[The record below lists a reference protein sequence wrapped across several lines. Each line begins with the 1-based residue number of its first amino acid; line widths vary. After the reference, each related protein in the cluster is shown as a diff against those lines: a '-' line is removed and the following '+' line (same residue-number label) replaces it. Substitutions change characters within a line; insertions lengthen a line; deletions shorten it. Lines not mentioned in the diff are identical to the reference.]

1 MNASDLSRQPYRR
14 PPLNR
19 ATDPQ
24 RMNWLWRLICET
36 AELDMAELLEA
47 LHAAQISIDLSR
59 MRRWSVSDRDDAFFP
74 MSNAEIER
82 NMRMLVAQ
90 RKAKKD
96 GPTAPN
102 QALAHER
109 KAEPGVDPA
118 MASGAEA
125 AVSSNVV
132 LAPAAPGAAAADEP
146 VLAV

>member
-74 MSNAEIER
+74 MSIAEIER
-82 NMRMLVAQ
+82 NLRMLVAL

-109 KAEPGVDPA
+109 KAELGVDPS
-118 MASGAEA
+118 MASAAEA
-125 AVSSNVV
+125 AVTSNAV
-132 LAPAAPGAAAADEP
+132 LFPAAAGAAAADEP

>member
-1 MNASDLSRQPYRR
+1 
-14 PPLNR
+14 
-19 ATDPQ
+19 
-24 RMNWLWRLICET
+24 MNWLWRLICET

-74 MSNAEIER
+74 MSIAEIER
-82 NMRMLVAQ
+82 NLRMLVAL
-90 RKAKKD
+90 RKAKKA
-96 GPTAPN
+96 GPAAPN

-109 KAEPGVDPA
+109 KAESGVDPA

-125 AVSSNVV
+125 AVSGNVV
-132 LAPAAPGAAAADEP
+132 LPPAAPGAAAADEP

>member
-74 MSNAEIER
+74 MSIAEIER
-82 NMRMLVAQ
+82 NLRMLVAL
-90 RKAKKD
+90 RKAKKY
-96 GPTAPN
+96 GPAAPN